1 MTSKEMEARSGVPR
15 ANIRYYEAE
24 GLLAPARSG
33 NGYRDYSEEDLRTLE
48 KIKLL
53 RRLGV
58 TIEELRALRDG
69 KADLAAVLDRRLAE
83 VGGEQAALGRVERV
97 CGDLR
102 RTGATFTGLDPGRY
116 LADLDA
122 PALPGEGGPWWEKA
136 SASALPETDRLP
148 TVCSASRRLFA
159 RMFDEMLVRVLIA
172 SGLCLAG
179 INLAAVSSF
188 VVSLTAV
195 VLLAFVEPLF
205 LRLWGTTPGKAL
217 LGMRLTGPDGKNVP
231 YTEGL
236 ARYFLMMWY
245 GQGFEI
251 PVWSLI
257 QGYRSVRRCWNDEPQ
272 PWDVEVAYI
281 AKPFRARYGVGL
293 VLATLL
299 VLTAG
304 EAANSWS
311 QTPPNRGDVT
321 VAEFAENYNRQAD
334 YLGFGGRTYL
344 DETGQWQEEPR
355 DPNTVTLGELFE
367 IEPWDEARELHFTL
381 EDGHITA
388 ITLTGTI
395 ENVEEGVDTPN
406 GLVPRI
412 VMSLAWGRE
421 GASFWSL
428 SRQAQLTEL
437 ERQDWSKDFVIH
449 QPGVVITSDIQQSGL
464 SYHENSFYDW
474 HAEQPENRLS
484 FTYTVALDN
493 G

>member
-1 MTSKEMEARSGVPR
+1 M
-15 ANIRYYEAE
+15 
-24 GLLAPARSG
+24 
-33 NGYRDYSEEDLRTLE
+33 
-48 KIKLL
+48 
-53 RRLGV
+53 
-58 TIEELRALRDG
+58 
-69 KADLAAVLDRRLAE
+69 
-83 VGGEQAALGRVERV
+83 
-97 CGDLR
+97 
-102 RTGATFTGLDPGRY
+102 
-116 LADLDA
+116 
-122 PALPGEGGPWWEKA
+122 
-136 SASALPETDRLP
+136 
-148 TVCSASRRLFA
+148 
-159 RMFDEMLVRVLIA
+159 
-172 SGLCLAG
+172 
-179 INLAAVSSF
+179 
-188 VVSLTAV
+188 VSLTAV

-245 GQGFEI
+245 GRGFEI

-344 DETGQWQEEPR
+344 DETGQWQEEPGN
-355 DPNTVTLGELFE
+355 PNAVTVGDFG
-367 IEPWDEARELHFTL
+367 IEPWPEARELHFTL

-412 VMSLAWGRE
+412 VMVPGL
-421 GASFWSL
+421 GAGGGLLLVPRPAGPDDGAGAAGLVQGLCDPSAGGGHHIGHPTVRTLL
-428 SRQAQLTEL
+428 SCKFFL
-437 ERQDWSKDFVIH
+437 
-449 QPGVVITSDIQQSGL
+449 
-464 SYHENSFYDW
+464 
-474 HAEQPENRLS
+474 
-484 FTYTVALDN
+484 
-493 G
+493 

>member
-1 MTSKEMEARSGVPR
+1 M
-15 ANIRYYEAE
+15 
-24 GLLAPARSG
+24 
-33 NGYRDYSEEDLRTLE
+33 
-48 KIKLL
+48 
-53 RRLGV
+53 
-58 TIEELRALRDG
+58 
-69 KADLAAVLDRRLAE
+69 
-83 VGGEQAALGRVERV
+83 
-97 CGDLR
+97 
-102 RTGATFTGLDPGRY
+102 
-116 LADLDA
+116 
-122 PALPGEGGPWWEKA
+122 
-136 SASALPETDRLP
+136 
-148 TVCSASRRLFA
+148 CSASRRLFA

-321 VAEFAENYNRQAD
+321 VAEFAENYNCQAD

-344 DETGQWQEEPR
+344 DETGQWQEEPGN
-355 DPNTVTLGELFE
+355 PNAVTVGDFG
-367 IEPWDEARELHFTL
+367 IEPWPEARELHFTL

-421 GASFWSL
+421 EASFWSL
-428 SRQAQLTEL
+428 ARQAQMMEL
-437 ERQDWSKDFVIH
+437 ERRDWSKDFVIH

-464 SYHENSFYDW
+464 SYHANSFCDW
-474 HAEQPENRLS
+474 HAEQPENALS

>member
-1 MTSKEMEARSGVPR
+1 M
-15 ANIRYYEAE
+15 
-24 GLLAPARSG
+24 
-33 NGYRDYSEEDLRTLE
+33 
-48 KIKLL
+48 
-53 RRLGV
+53 
-58 TIEELRALRDG
+58 
-69 KADLAAVLDRRLAE
+69 
-83 VGGEQAALGRVERV
+83 GGEQAALGRVERV

-257 QGYRSVRRCWNDEPQ
+257 QGYRSVRRCWDDEPQ

-344 DETGQWQEEPR
+344 DETGQWQEEPGN
-355 DPNTVTLGELFE
+355 PNAVTVGDFG
-367 IEPWDEARELHFTL
+367 IEPWPEARGAPLHL
-381 EDGHITA
+381 GGRPHHGHHADGDHRECGGGGGHPQWPGA
-388 ITLTGTI
+388 AHRHVPGLGA
-395 ENVEEGVDTPN
+395 G
-406 GLVPRI
+406 GGLLLVPRP
-412 VMSLAWGRE
+412 AGPDD
-421 GASFWSL
+421 GAGAARLVQGLCDPSAGGGHHIGHPTVRTLL
-428 SRQAQLTEL
+428 SCKFFL
-437 ERQDWSKDFVIH
+437 
-449 QPGVVITSDIQQSGL
+449 
-464 SYHENSFYDW
+464 
-474 HAEQPENRLS
+474 
-484 FTYTVALDN
+484 
-493 G
+493 

>member
-58 TIEELRALRDG
+58 TIEALRALRDG
-69 KADLAAVLDRRLAE
+69 RAELSAVLDRRLAE

-257 QGYRSVRRCWNDEPQ
+257 QGYRSVRRCWDDEPQ

-344 DETGQWQEEPR
+344 DETGQWQEEPGN
-355 DPNTVTLGELFE
+355 PNAVTVGDVG
-367 IEPWDEARELHFTL
+367 IEPWPEARELHFTL

-421 GASFWSL
+421 EASFWSL
-428 SRQAQLTEL
+428 ARQAQMTEL
-437 ERQDWSKDFVIH
+437 ERRDWSKDFVIH

-464 SYHENSFYDW
+464 SYHANSFCDW
-474 HAEQPENRLS
+474 HAEQPENALS
-484 FTYTVALDN
+484 YTYTVDLDN

>member
-1 MTSKEMEARSGVPR
+1 MILYPEAKGGGIIDQQGDGGPVRRAPGQYPLLRGGGAAGPR
-15 ANIRYYEAE
+15 
-24 GLLAPARSG
+24 RSG

-58 TIEELRALRDG
+58 TIEALRALRDG
-69 KADLAAVLDRRLAE
+69 RAELSAVLDRRLAE

-102 RTGATFTGLDPGRY
+102 RTGTTFTGLDPGRY

-281 AKPFRARYGVGL
+281 GQALPGPVRRGPG
-293 VLATLL
+293 
-299 VLTAG
+299 AG
-304 EAANSWS
+304 D
-311 QTPPNRGDVT
+311 PPG
-321 VAEFAENYNRQAD
+321 AD
-334 YLGFGGRTYL
+334 GGRGRQQL
-344 DETGQWQEEPR
+344 VPDAAQPGRR
-355 DPNTVTLGELFE
+355 DGGGVRGEL
-367 IEPWDEARELHFTL
+367 
-381 EDGHITA
+381 
-388 ITLTGTI
+388 
-395 ENVEEGVDTPN
+395 
-406 GLVPRI
+406 
-412 VMSLAWGRE
+412 
-421 GASFWSL
+421 
-428 SRQAQLTEL
+428 
-437 ERQDWSKDFVIH
+437 
-449 QPGVVITSDIQQSGL
+449 QPPG
-464 SYHENSFYDW
+464 
-474 HAEQPENRLS
+474 
-484 FTYTVALDN
+484 
-493 G
+493 